1 MMMQRFEDQIEIT
14 TTQIIEDLRAGK
26 GTGDFVLDVA
36 AREVTLDH
44 GGVVSLSGREADVLI
59 HLARNPRRVFARDE
73 LLHAAFDDAEDEG
86 LVDTYVHYL
95 RRKLGRES
103 VLTVRGVGYRLG
115 RP

>member
-1 MMMQRFEDQIEIT
+1 VPGGEF
-14 TTQIIEDLRAGK
+14 
-26 GTGDFVLDVA
+26 DVG
-36 AREVTLDH
+36 AREVSLDQ
-44 GGVVSLSGREADVLI
+44 GEVVSLSAREADVLL
-59 HLARNPRRVFARDE
+59 HLARSPRRVFSREE

-115 RP
+115 RL